1 MDIFKAEMNR
11 RCGVGGIHCDCCN
24 PYFNGKKEKRILNKL
39 ARQRLKRDLKKEE
52 YYGEDQ

>member
-11 RCGVGGIHCDCCN
+11 RTGVGGIHCDCCN

-39 ARQRLKRDLKKEE
+39 ARQRLKRDMKKEE